1 MKKTF
6 FLVMCLLSLSSNAQT
21 INFPDYH
28 FSNKLQ
34 ENVTLDLN
42 NDGQIQVNEAQLA
55 TSLDLNNAGIIDLTG
70 IEYFTNLES
79 LSCTYNALTTLN
91 LSALTNLR
99 YLSCGSN
106 QLTSL
111 DLSMLT
117 NLTVVTTEYNPLA
130 SMNISGLNLTK
141 LWCYNTNLIQVDVS
155 GMTNLTEL
163 KCFDM
168 AQVTSINASGANNL
182 TTLNINIVPNLNSL
196 NLSGTSI
203 SELNLLEFNQVNN
216 LQTLNLSNCT
226 YLTVLRVNSTAL
238 NNLNITSCAAL
249 FTLSLVNCPLTT
261 FSLVDFNVLYN
272 LTINNTLINH
282 LDLSR
287 CSNLREVNLDYNA
300 LTFLDF
306 TGCTDL
312 FDLSCQFNQ
321 LATLNVS
328 TCPVLYVL
336 NCSNNVLTSLYI
348 KNGSFENG
356 LNISNNSNLS
366 FICVDANQIVSV
378 QNNAGPNVTVVSDCV
393 FSPST
398 IYNTIAGTFTFDQNQ
413 NGCDASD
420 GLFHDMKVVIS
431 ENQNQNS
438 FYTDASANYSF
449 YTNAGTFNVV
459 PQFENPS
466 FFTVTPESVDVLFST
481 MSGSVSN
488 QNFCIAPNGVHPD
501 LEILLLPLSVPRPG
515 YNVLYRLMY
524 KNKGN
529 TIQNGTV
536 DFSFNDAIV
545 DFVSATPEL
554 PAQTTNHYNWSFS
567 NLQPFEQREITVM
580 INLNSGSEIPAVYFG
595 NPLTF
600 SAAISSMAAD
610 ENPDDNN
617 FILRQIAMASFDP
630 NDKRC
635 LEGDVIDVTKV
646 GDYVHYMIRFENT
659 GNANA
664 DNIVVRDAID
674 LSKFDIATLVPLTGS
689 HPFVTKVLEQNKVEF
704 VFENI
709 NLPYTFGSNQGYV
722 VFKIKTKSDLVVGD
736 FFTNTARIY
745 FDYNLPIITNTA
757 TTSIQTL
764 ASQGFEFS
772 KSVALYPNPAQDT
785 LNIQA
790 KNCEISSINIYNTL
804 GQLILVIPTRGK
816 ADLSEGNAQQVS
828 TIDISS
834 LKTGNYFVKINSDKG
849 TTNAKFAKN

>member
-1 MKKTF
+1 MKKSY
-6 FLVMCLLSLSSNAQT
+6 FLVICLLSFISNAQT
-21 INFPDYH
+21 IDFPDYH

-42 NDGQIQVNEAQLA
+42 NDGQVQVNEAQLA
-55 TSLDLNNAGIIDLTG
+55 TSLVLNDAAIYDLTG

-79 LSCTYNALTTLN
+79 LNCSNNVLTSLN
-91 LSALTNLR
+91 LSALIHLR
-99 YLSCGSN
+99 YLSCDFN
-106 QLTSL
+106 QLTTL
-111 DLSMLT
+111 DLSMLP
-117 NLTVVTTEYNPLA
+117 NLEVVATQYNPLT
-130 SMNISGLNLTK
+130 SLNISGLNLTK
-141 LWCYNTNLIQVDVS
+141 LWCYNTNLTQVDVS

-163 KCFDM
+163 KCYDM
-168 AQVTSINASGANNL
+168 PQVISINASGATNL
-182 TTLNINIVPNLNSL
+182 SNFYINIVPNLNSL

-216 LQTLNLSNCT
+216 LQTLNVSNCT

-238 NNLNITSCAAL
+238 NNLNIAGCAAL
-249 FTLSLVNCPLTT
+249 FNLSLVNCPLTT
-261 FSLVDFNVLYN
+261 FSLVDFNVLYY
-272 LTINNTLINH
+272 LTINNTLLTH

-287 CSNLREVNLDYNA
+287 YSNLREVNLDHNA
-300 LTFLDF
+300 LSFLDF

-321 LATLNVS
+321 LPTLNVS

-356 LNISNNSNLS
+356 LNISNNPNLS

-398 IYNTIAGTFTFDQNQ
+398 IYNTIAGSFTFDQNQ

-431 ENQNQNS
+431 DNQNQNS
-438 FYTDASANYSF
+438 FYTDASSNYSF
-449 YTNAGTFNVV
+449 YTNAGTFTVV
-459 PQFENPS
+459 PQLENPT
-466 FFTVTPESVDVLFST
+466 FFTVTPESVDVPFST
-481 MSGSVSN
+481 PSGSVSN

-515 YNVLYRLMY
+515 YNVLYRLTY

-554 PAQTTNHYNWSFS
+554 PTQTTNHYNWSFS

-580 INLNSGSEIPAVYFG
+580 INLNSGSETPSVFFG
-595 NPLTF
+595 DSLTF
-600 SAAISSMAAD
+600 SATVASSATD
-610 ENPDDNN
+610 ESLNDNN
-617 FILRQIAMASFDP
+617 FILHQIAMASFDP

-635 LEGDVIDVTKV
+635 LEGDIIDVTKV

-674 LSKFDIATLVPLTGS
+674 LSKFDLSTLVPLTGS
-689 HPFVTKVLEQNKVEF
+689 HAFVTKILDGNKVEF

-709 NLPYTFGSNQGYV
+709 NLPYAFGLNQGYV

-736 FFTNTARIY
+736 SFTNTARIY

-764 ASQGFEFS
+764 GNQAFEFS
-772 KSVALYPNPAQDT
+772 KYVKLYPNPAHDI
-785 LNIQA
+785 LNLQT
-790 KNCEISSINIYNTL
+790 KDCTISSINIYNTL
-804 GQLILVIPTRGK
+804 GQLILVIP
-816 ADLSEGNAQQVS
+816 NAEQVS
-828 TIDISS
+828 VIDISS
-834 LKTGNYFVKINSDKG
+834 FKTGNYFIKINSDKG

>member
-1 MKKTF
+1 MKKSY
-6 FLVMCLLSLSSNAQT
+6 FLVVCFLSLISKAQT

-34 ENVTLDLN
+34 ENISLDIN
-42 NDGQIQVNEAQLA
+42 HDGQIQVNEAQLA
-55 TSLDLNNAGIIDLTG
+55 TSLDLNNASINDLTG

-79 LSCTYNALTTLN
+79 LSCTYNALTTIN

-111 DLSMLT
+111 DLSMLP
-117 NLTVVTTEYNPLA
+117 NLSVLTAEYNPLI
-130 SMNISGLNLTK
+130 SLNISGLNLTK
-141 LWCYNTNLIQVDVS
+141 LWCYNTNLTQVDVS

-163 KCFDM
+163 RIYDM
-168 AQVTSINASGANNL
+168 PLVTSINASGASNL
-182 TTLNINIVPNLNSL
+182 TTCSINIVPNLNQL

-203 SELNLLEFNQVNN
+203 NELNLLEFNQVNN
-216 LQTLNLSNCT
+216 LQTLNLANCT
-226 YLTVLRVNSTAL
+226 YLGTLRVNSTSL
-238 NNLNITSCAAL
+238 NNINLTGCSAL

-261 FSLVDFNVLYN
+261 LSLVDFNVLYY
-272 LTINNTLINH
+272 LTINNTLLTH

-287 CSNLREVNLDYNA
+287 CSNLREVNLDHN
-300 LTFLDF
+300 LLSFIDF
-306 TGCTDL
+306 TACTDL
-312 FDLSCQFNQ
+312 RDLSCQFNQ
-321 LATLNVS
+321 LPTLNFS

-336 NCSNNVLTSLYI
+336 NCSNNALTSLYI

-356 LNISNNSNLS
+356 LNISNNPNLS
-366 FICVDANQIVSV
+366 FICVDDNQIVSV
-378 QNNAGPNVTVVSDCV
+378 QNNAGPNVTVVSNCV

-398 IYNTIAGTFTFDQNQ
+398 IYNTIAGSFIFDQNQ

-420 GLFHDMKVVIS
+420 GLFHDMKVVLS
-431 ENQNQNS
+431 NNQNQDS
-438 FYTDASANYSF
+438 FYTVDSSNYSF
-449 YTNAGTFNVV
+449 YMNAGTFTVT
-459 PQFENPS
+459 PQLENPS
-466 FFTVTPESVDVLFST
+466 FFTVSPASVDVPFST
-481 MSGSVSN
+481 SSGSVSN
-488 QNFCIAPNGVHPD
+488 QNFCIAPNGIHPD

-536 DFSFNDAIV
+536 DFSFDDAIV
-545 DFVSATPEL
+545 DFVSATPEI
-554 PAQTTNHYNWSFS
+554 PTQTTNHYNWSFS

-580 INLNSGSEIPAVYFG
+580 VNLNSGAEIPAVNFG
-595 NPLTF
+595 NPLAF
-600 SAAISSMAAD
+600 SAVISSLAAD
-610 ENPDDNN
+610 ENPNDNS
-617 FILRQIAMASFDP
+617 FILNQIAMGSFDP

-635 LEGDVIDVTKV
+635 LEGDVIDATKV

-664 DNIVVRDAID
+664 DNVVIRDQID
-674 LSKFDIATLVPLTGS
+674 LSKFDIATLVPLTAS
-689 HPFVTKVLEQNKVEF
+689 HDFVTKVLDGNKVEF
-704 VFENI
+704 IFENI
-709 NLPYTFGSNQGYV
+709 NLPFAFGLNQGYV

-736 FFTNTARIY
+736 SFANTARIY
-745 FDYNLPIITNTA
+745 FDYNLPIITNTV

-764 ASQGFEFS
+764 ATQAFEFS
-772 KSVALYPNPAQDT
+772 KDAVLYPNPAQDI
-785 LNIQA
+785 LNIQT
-790 KNCEISSINIYNTL
+790 KDCVISSISIYNTL

-816 ADLSEGNAQQVS
+816 ADLREANAQQVS

-834 LKTGNYFVKINSDKG
+834 LKTGNYFIKINSDKG